1 MTSDQSLTK
10 TKVLMVSSEA
20 APYAKSG
27 GLGDVIGS
35 LPKALQAADV
45 DVRVVIPKYATM
57 KQEHLKDVEYI
68 GSFFVNLGWRT
79 QEAKI
84 LKKKEPFPIYFIEN
98 DFYFGREGLYGYGDD
113 NERFAF
119 FSKAVLHMLSV
130 IDFYPDVI
138 QCNDWQTGPV
148 CMLLKETYGKMI
160 FYSKIKTLYTIHNLQ
175 YQGNFGRETM
185 ELLGVPNWCF
195 ENGNAEFYGNVSY
208 MKMGLVYADH
218 ISTVSKTY
226 AQEIQT
232 PQYGYGMDGVLRSR
246 CDHLSG
252 ILNGIDFLANNPA
265 TDERIVKNFDR
276 NSIAFKKENKKALQ
290 QQLGLEQKD
299 VPMIGMIT
307 RLADQK
313 GLDILTQVF
322 SEMMREDIQ
331 FVLLGTGENRYE
343 HIFKAMAQQYAGK
356 MSANILFDDTLAQ
369 RIYASSD
376 LFMMPSFFEPCGL
389 GQMFSLRYGTVP
401 IVRKTGGLADTITH
415 YNPQTKQGNGFVFET
430 YDGNGLLW
438 AFYEALK
445 VYGMGTGEWENV
457 VKNAMDCNY
466 SWENSAKEY
475 IALYDKLIQE

>member
-1 MTSDQSLTK
+1 M
-10 TKVLMVSSEA
+10 
-20 APYAKSG
+20 
-27 GLGDVIGS
+27 
-35 LPKALQAADV
+35 
-45 DVRVVIPKYATM
+45 
-57 KQEHLKDVEYI
+57 
-68 GSFFVNLGWRT
+68 
-79 QEAKI
+79 
-84 LKKKEPFPIYFIEN
+84 
-98 DFYFGREGLYGYGDD
+98 
-113 NERFAF
+113 
-119 FSKAVLHMLSV
+119 
-130 IDFYPDVI
+130 
-138 QCNDWQTGPV
+138 
-148 CMLLKETYGKMI
+148 
-160 FYSKIKTLYTIHNLQ
+160 
-175 YQGNFGRETM
+175 
-185 ELLGVPNWCF
+185 
-195 ENGNAEFYGNVSY
+195 
-208 MKMGLVYADH
+208 
-218 ISTVSKTY
+218 
-226 AQEIQT
+226 
-232 PQYGYGMDGVLRSR
+232 
-246 CDHLSG
+246 
-252 ILNGIDFLANNPA
+252 
-265 TDERIVKNFDR
+265 
-276 NSIAFKKENKKALQ
+276 Q